1 MHDDVKSG
9 KSVPHWL
16 GDFLHFLAQSGTLSM
31 KPIVW
36 ELLAASFASVKSWVA
51 AFTDPMNVPI
61 RWQALLSN
69 RSALCNGTPPILAR
83 IDSLL
88 PLPAEL
94 QTFAHGPL
102 RPLQLSMSLVLFQM
116 RIEPLFMG

>member
-31 KPIVW
+31 KPVVR
-36 ELLAASFASVKSWVA
+36 ELPAARFASVKSRIA
-51 AFTDPMNVPI
+51 AFMDHRKVSI
-61 RWQALLSN
+61 GWQALLSN

-83 IDSLL
+83 IESLL
-88 PLPAEL
+88 PLPAVL
-94 QTFAHGPL
+94 QTFARGPL